1 VTADIQSSREKIL
14 DVAEALFARRGYS
27 GVGLREVADQAGLSK
42 SALFHHFPGKVQLYC
57 EVMHR
62 ALARMD
68 ERLRPALDAAG
79 GVPERLDR
87 WVDALID
94 GLAEHPPTARLLLRG
109 LVEDESL
116 PPEADTQ
123 PEAQAAERVLASI
136 LGGIRSLIR
145 AGVERG
151 ELRPVSAAHTIQ
163 TLVGATV
170 YHFASGELGCGL
182 LGRPLLSADAV
193 RSRRE
198 EVKQLLRQGLL
209 PAPAPSSGLTK
220 SGGTP

>member
-1 VTADIQSSREKIL
+1 
-14 DVAEALFARRGYS
+14 
-27 GVGLREVADQAGLSK
+27 
-42 SALFHHFPGKVQLYC
+42 
-57 EVMHR
+57 
-62 ALARMD
+62 
-68 ERLRPALDAAG
+68 
-79 GVPERLDR
+79 
-87 WVDALID
+87 VDALID

-198 EVKQLLRQGLL
+198 EVKQLLHQGLL
-209 PAPAPSSGLTK
+209 PAPEAPRHP
-220 SGGTP
+220 GGSP